1 MEIDIDE
8 WKLRN
13 WERVDLEISIPC
25 IASLGKVAGH
35 SFCRDKHEPLRQCQV
50 AGKGGQVNPHMGL
63 LFPIGSRQG
72 ASSVCNEPPK
82 S

>member
-8 WKLRN
+8 WKLRS
-13 WERVDLEISIPC
+13 WERVDVEISIPC

-50 AGKGGQVNPHMGL
+50 EGRG
-63 LFPIGSRQG
+63 G
-72 ASSVCNEPPK
+72 ASEPPHGAVF
-82 S
+82 SYGFSPG